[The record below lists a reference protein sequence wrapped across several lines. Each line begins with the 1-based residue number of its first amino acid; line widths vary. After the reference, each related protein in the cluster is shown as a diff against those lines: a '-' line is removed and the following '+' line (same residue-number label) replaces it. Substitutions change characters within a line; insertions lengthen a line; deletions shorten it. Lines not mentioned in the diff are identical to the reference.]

1 MQTVA
6 ISRWLGWALV
16 LMLAG
21 AVGGCGVKQ
30 GMAPMDSRP
39 ASGLVDDPKQVSK
52 LEKAITDG
60 DIANLLDVNVR
71 AKLPSSM
78 AIARVQACGRYYVSA
93 DEIDADELKAW
104 ESVAR
109 NYHEITGVTPIAP
122 VGLRSELRDG
132 VRLAPVASRN
142 ELRDGVTLH
151 TLREQAALQHCE
163 LLLVYVQADR
173 STDNLNDASVL
184 YWSIIG
190 LWVVPGDH
198 LEHRTVMQALLLD
211 CRTGMILGTATGDSH
226 QHADVPAAFA
236 GNHRTE
242 LENTAHAKALADLQK
257 ASDRLLGQVVT
268 AAKR

>member
-21 AVGGCGVKQ
+21 AVGGCGVNQ

-93 DEIDADELKAW
+93 DEIDAD
-104 ESVAR
+104 
-109 NYHEITGVTPIAP
+109 
-122 VGLRSELRDG
+122 
-132 VRLAPVASRN
+132 
-142 ELRDGVTLH
+142 
-151 TLREQAALQHCE
+151 
-163 LLLVYVQADR
+163 
-173 STDNLNDASVL
+173 
-184 YWSIIG
+184 
-190 LWVVPGDH
+190 
-198 LEHRTVMQALLLD
+198 
-211 CRTGMILGTATGDSH
+211 
-226 QHADVPAAFA
+226 
-236 GNHRTE
+236 
-242 LENTAHAKALADLQK
+242 
-257 ASDRLLGQVVT
+257 
-268 AAKR
+268 